1 MPAAWWQLPH
11 CRHIVPNP
19 VAPYRRQQ
27 ASRVA
32 RDLREMLDHKS
43 DPGVANKTEGERHA
57 YATPLTATE
66 VWQSVA
72 GLV

>member
-1 MPAAWWQLPH
+1 MWALSISLIHDVLPNPIT
-11 CRHIVPNP
+11 RNP

-43 DPGVANKTEGERHA
+43 DPGEANKTEGERHA
-57 YATPLTATE
+57 YATQLSVTE
-66 VWQSVA
+66 ARTRV
-72 GLV
+72 